1 MQAYCNSSSK
11 KCWIY
16 NFFNYKGSHSIVLLA
31 VCDALYRQAIY
42 MYISITLSLYIVHM
56 LTLCFNRFIIVEIGD
71 AGRQSDAGVLSNSEF
86 GQALENDTLT
96 IPNPTPLAGVPES
109 DYPFVIV
116 GD

>member
-1 MQAYCNSSSK
+1 
-11 KCWIY
+11 
-16 NFFNYKGSHSIVLLA
+16 
-31 VCDALYRQAIY
+31 
-42 MYISITLSLYIVHM
+42 M

-96 IPNPTPLAGVPES
+96 IPNPTPLAGVPKS

-116 GD
+116 RDEGFPLKKNLLRPYSGKYLPGIYIYIQNLY